1 MSEQVVW
8 LLPLRCTRC
17 ATSFPVPRLS
27 FWGSSPLSTRRDT
40 VPTAAQFWY
49 LDILGSYLV
58 GIILYCALFTTLL
71 NPAWFHSQFYSMIE
85 WFLCYSSKSIE
96 ITMIPWVASA
106 SIETLLKTLSH
117 GANTTPL
124 ERSLRFSIISTEV
137 CRWWFAHTRAV
148 FAWWQK
154 SAAFHWNSV

>member
-1 MSEQVVW
+1 MFLYTTLFGILVSVVYVRTGSLVAASAVHALCNFFSIPSVEFLREQ
-8 LLPLRCTRC
+8 
-17 ATSFPVPRLS
+17 
-27 FWGSSPLSTRRDT
+27 SPLYEKRYCPHCCSILMFR
-40 VPTAAQFWY
+40 Y
-49 LDILGSYLV
+49 LGSYLV

-71 NPAWFHSQFYSMIE
+71 NPVWFHSQFYSMIE
-85 WFLCYSSKSIE
+85 WFLCCSSKSIE

-137 CRWWFAHTRAV
+137 CRW
-148 FAWWQK
+148 
-154 SAAFHWNSV
+154 